1 MENINNLECG
11 GNMNKIP
18 ENEIFFETMRSGGP
32 GGQNVNKVA
41 TAVRARW
48 DFENSPKFSN
58 EQKELIRQKVKNHYR
73 RHYTKE
79 GALTVK
85 CMETRSQEENKQIAL
100 DVLQGI
106 VDDALTILPERK
118 ETKPTYASKERRLE
132 GKKIK
137 SEKKKTRRGK
147 IEF

>member
-1 MENINNLECG
+1 
-11 GNMNKIP
+11 MNKIS

-48 DFENSPKFSN
+48 DFENSLKLN
-58 EQKELIRQKVKNHYR
+58 DEQKELIRQRAKNHYR

-79 GALTVK
+79 GILIVK
-85 CMETRSQEENKQIAL
+85 VMETRSQEMNKQMAL
-100 DVLQGI
+100 DVLQEI
-106 VDDALTILPERK
+106 VNDALTITMKRK

-137 SEKKKTRRGK
+137 SEKKKKRRK
-147 IEF
+147 EIEF